1 MKSGLEEVAKA
12 ALWAVKELNR
22 VSRLKPSVPL
32 DLVYLQDGVNIT
44 WKSVEHAAASMAKEL
59 NVKSCQK
66 VEAAVAAYRA
76 LRNERMEIDLEN
88 GAEAGDGRVYKIGFL
103 SHDLYRRSA
112 TLYLAGDTIMRLD
125 GWKDGQFLVFV
136 YSCGDG
142 LDPSCQPF
150 VEHFKAQE
158 RFRQYAEDAPPE
170 TIIAQIL
177 PDDLDVLVH
186 MPGFN
191 TGKQFEVLAGRPA
204 RANVQWLGSAGP
216 TCAPKFVDFTIC
228 SRGLWSSSYF
238 SEAALFFDNIYPLPF
253 TACQHEVESL
263 PIRDDAIAQRFGLP
277 LGRRRLCFP
286 GIARRLREETIV
298 TALQIL
304 AQCGHGPESPVL
316 YIMYNA
322 GSQDMFASVLCWAEK
337 WRETH
342 CQEFDLERIRPFRFQ
357 TEETKY
363 KALTAQ
369 MDVFIDSYPCGLHT
383 SALEPIALCKCFVA
397 YHRPAASWPALVA
410 CSMLEYGGYG
420 HLVAR
425 TEEDLIS
432 KAATYLGSMEKT
444 LRIEQCMREDRAN
457 NRGMFYRDRVVANFA
472 AAVPLMMESV
482 NAAGGDCLPVRR
494 RGDIDVTT
502 SLPSMPP
509 GGSAV
514 TSPDRPIV
522 EAQVMRC
529 EQLLSTIA
537 KHTSARNQIRQVLLM
552 AMQCGLELKALAG
565 TGASCHA
572 FRGEFGK
579 LDSRR
584 PCILKVAH
592 GSRKIQDLAT
602 DPNFRAV
609 VAMDA
614 ASAHSEQHAE
624 PRFVIEAVPIFLNS
638 RGQPC
643 AAGYVPIEE
652 GGGHKV
658 ITFHCCEA
666 MPADL
671 LDADQYQSMVT
682 NFRERGIISA
692 TRIRFERGM
701 FQMLQSLRRRK
712 LFVMDLS
719 LGNIAVGPQGHP
731 CIIDLGN
738 SIVLG
743 DGAMRSALLTATR
756 PDSNLGPVIDRSA
769 RVTMGHAKDGVVL
782 YTSEEV
788 RDTVS
793 CRGRGQYQN
802 GFGTKTC
809 RSEAMAN
816 ELRHRRKTVPLTE
829 DFAAN
834 FDLSSA
840 AMIIVQGYVPVSL
853 GVQKWLESL
862 DSARRSA
869 DAMYDFLCSGLEYGV
884 QVQQPH
890 VLRKRANI
898 LHRLLADPWQQQQT
912 ACEVLDALDSTTKP
926 EQRSIPI
933 ALQNPRISR
942 RREGD
947 LLPELVALV

>member
-1 MKSGLEEVAKA
+1 MKAGLEEVAKN

-22 VSRLKPSVPL
+22 LSACKPSVPL

-59 NVKSCQK
+59 NKTSCQK
-66 VEAAVAAYRA
+66 VKAAVAAYRA
-76 LRNERMEIDLEN
+76 FGNERMEI
-88 GAEAGDGRVYKIGFL
+88 GAEAGDGRVYRIGFL

-112 TLYLAGDTIMRLD
+112 TLDLAGDTIMRLD
-125 GWKDGQFLVFV
+125 GWKDGQFRVFV

-150 VEHFKAQE
+150 VEHFKAQN
-158 RFRQYAEDAPPE
+158 RFRQFAEDAQPE
-170 TIIAQIL
+170 TIIALML

-191 TGKQFEVLAGRPA
+191 AGKQFEVLAGRA
-204 RANVQWLGSAGP
+204 ATANVQWLGSAGP
-216 TCAPKFVDFTIC
+216 ICAQTLLDYTIC
-228 SRGLWSSSYF
+228 SRRLWSSSSS
-238 SEAALFFDNIYPLPF
+238 SEGAVFFDNMYPLPF
-253 TACQHEVESL
+253 TACQHEVDSL
-263 PIRDDAIAQRFGLP
+263 PIRDDAIAQRLGLLP
-277 LGRRRLCFP
+277 GRRRLCLP
-286 GIARRLREETIV
+286 GIACRLREETVII
-298 TALQIL
+298 ALQIL
-304 AQCGHGPESPVL
+304 AQCGHDSESPVL

-322 GSQDMFASVLCWAEK
+322 GSQDMFASVLCWAEE
-337 WRETH
+337 WRKTH
-342 CQEFDLERIRPFRFQ
+342 CREFDLERIRPFRFQ
-357 TEETKY
+357 TELTEH

-369 MDVFIDSYPCGLHT
+369 MDVFFDTHPCGLHT

-397 YHRPAASWPALVA
+397 YRRPGASWPALVA

-420 HLVAR
+420 HLVAQ

-432 KAATYLGSMEKT
+432 KAAMLLGSMEKT
-444 LRIEQCMREDRAN
+444 LRIEQFMREDRAN
-457 NRGMFYRDRVVANFA
+457 NRGMFYRDRVVTNFA
-472 AAVPLMMESV
+472 VGVPLIVESV
-482 NAAGGDCLPVRR
+482 NAAGGDSHPVRR

-502 SLPSMPP
+502 SLPSMPA

-514 TSPDRPIV
+514 TCPERPMV

-529 EQLLSTIA
+529 DQLLSTIA
-537 KHTSARNQIRQVLLM
+537 KRTSALYQIRQVLLM
-552 AMQCGLELKALAG
+552 AMQCGLELKVLAG

-579 LDSRR
+579 EDSRR
-584 PCILKVAH
+584 SCILKVARC
-592 GSRKIQDLAT
+592 SRKIQDLAT

-624 PRFVIEAVPIFLNS
+624 QRFVIEAVPIFLNS

-652 GGGHKV
+652 GGGQKV

-671 LDADQYQSMVT
+671 LDADQYQSMVAE
-682 NFRERGIISA
+682 FRERGIITT

-731 CIIDLGN
+731 RVIDLGS

-743 DGAMRSALLTATR
+743 DGAMRSALLTAAR
-756 PDSNLGPVIDRSA
+756 SDSNSDPVLDRRA

-782 YTSEEV
+782 CTSEEV
-788 RDTVS
+788 RDRVS
-793 CRGRGQYQN
+793 YRGRGQYQN

-816 ELRHRRKTVPLTE
+816 ELRDRFKNVPLTE
-829 DFAAN
+829 DFAAH

-840 AMIIVQGYVPVSL
+840 AMIIVQGYVPVSA
-853 GVQKWLESL
+853 GRQKWLESL
-862 DSARRSA
+862 DVARTSA
-869 DAMYDFLCSGLEYGV
+869 DAMYEFLCSGLEYGV
-884 QVQQPH
+884 QVQKPH
-890 VLRKRANI
+890 DLRKRADI
-898 LHRLLADPWQQQQT
+898 LHRLLAEPWQQQPP
-912 ACEVLDALDSTTKP
+912 AYEVLHALDSTTKP
-926 EQRSIPI
+926 EQRSI
-933 ALQNPRISR
+933 SR
-942 RREGD
+942 WCGQERR
-947 LLPELVALV
+947 